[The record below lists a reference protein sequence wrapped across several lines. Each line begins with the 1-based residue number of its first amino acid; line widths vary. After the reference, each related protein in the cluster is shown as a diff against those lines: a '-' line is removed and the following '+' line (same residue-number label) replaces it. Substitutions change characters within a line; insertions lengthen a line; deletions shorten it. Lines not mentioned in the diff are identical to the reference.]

1 MVKSRSLWSG
11 GYHADF
17 TTILCFVCRATNY
30 WLCAN
35 SIDELPHVFF
45 EEHNKSKRAKGYYY
59 FFRGRTDGRTDQD
72 LLLCLCIMYA

>member
-59 FFRGRTDGRTDQD
+59 FSGDQE
-72 LLLCLCIMYA
+72 LAKPGAFIMLMYMLG